1 MIVKKESQRVV
12 EGRKRFQS
20 AKDNTR
26 KNPSGGLELKRKTN
40 PNESKYLTIGG
51 RLDRRVHRI
60 HHKKKNPQ
68 PTPKSR
74 RKNNQPG
81 NKPNKND
88 NNNKQINKQ
97 ITCSTNHDDT
107 DRLRDLERKC

>member
-60 HHKKKNPQ
+60 HHKKKTLNQLRSQGGRITNRATNP
-68 PTPKSR
+68 TKTIII
-74 RKNNQPG
+74 
-81 NKPNKND
+81 
-88 NNNKQINKQ
+88 INK
-97 ITCSTNHDDT
+97 
-107 DRLRDLERKC
+107 